1 MTICVKF
8 VNALSI
14 SGKMISKWECG
25 KGLLE
30 ISLMLPL
37 CETLDITVNDLLS
50 GEKFSSIDYQKIVIN
65 LKRLS

>member
-1 MTICVKF
+1 M
-8 VNALSI
+8 
-14 SGKMISKWECG
+14 ECR